1 MSSQVLIDIV
11 QDEKSLSALNDLI
24 ERARSIESSQA
35 YLSLDKKLLMDD
47 VKLLGLKPMEFNK
60 IVKYKLNEELLMN
73 ELATLELINDNLM
86 D

>member
-1 MSSQVLIDIV
+1 MSSQVLIDII

-24 ERARSIESSQA
+24 ERARAIELSQA
-35 YLSLDKKLLMDD
+35 YLGLDKKLLLDD